1 MQFGASITDVLETR
15 LFGPVDRKGAA
26 AVDFF
31 RFYQNPGEGM
41 RESYRALIAY
51 IGAQKFRTPRGL
63 DWLKRQV
70 SSRDNTQTL
79 LAMSALFQAYETM
92 WMEGVWEIVHARR
105 SNTKFIVTDDPV
117 TFFNRRLIPNGVPP
131 TGGDDFPKVG
141 TRTIFPLAMD
151 SCLIITHLQLVRN
164 PWHDPLRRRENA
176 RSFQPTLA
184 KFTDIQFGRELDED
198 EVLRIN
204 LILKR
209 SAARFIAAPSKDA
222 LYPERRLAGVYWAD
236 IDRDWFLFPNL
247 WKVGFT
253 TRIMVGYE
261 DGGAWGMD
269 EYGRNP
275 WHPDFE
281 DEGRRR
287 LEHRRFDEGKREWA
301 KKRIGKSLARVPDLD
316 REDRVGDLMMNSYLR
331 DNGLLPREDTATPEG
346 AGGSPGQFE

>member
-1 MQFGASITDVLETR
+1 
-15 LFGPVDRKGAA
+15 
-26 AVDFF
+26 
-31 RFYQNPGEGM
+31 
-41 RESYRALIAY
+41 
-51 IGAQKFRTPRGL
+51 
-63 DWLKRQV
+63 
-70 SSRDNTQTL
+70 
-79 LAMSALFQAYETM
+79 MSALFQAYETM